1 MEYYRYESGSAE
13 EPLRSGP
20 SSFALLPRYEEQCWA
35 ASRGIDTLGHG
46 KQQAKLQ
53 EILSEWPDGLV
64 LALHRRQVP
73 WPPRASIDVG
83 QVRLR

>member
-1 MEYYRYESGSAE
+1 MG
-13 EPLRSGP
+13 PQRSRCALAP

-46 KQQAKLQ
+46 KQQAKLE